1 MTEAQ
6 PTSADPGRWIRFAL
20 VMLPVGTILLGI
32 ASFGIWQWKKDQ
44 AADRSFKY
52 ALALRRQIS
61 PEGIERYAGI
71 VRTALGKTDRD
82 LSIPGYLESTMG
94 AENMGYTVRRERF
107 GDEKS
112 VVDAEL
118 TGTKRPLEVVMV
130 LALYGGTEPQENTVQ
145 AIAESLS
152 VAHELTGEKVVRSL
166 RFAFIPDTPEALK
179 QLKEGLQRDG
189 ERLSSESLAVTPG
202 LGEVMQFIPLQ
213 QDGAEHKA
221 FRMAVMKG
229 MASRFIVAL
238 EPRVVEIANELIAE
252 LRPRGSC
259 DFVAEFAEV
268 LPINIFLS
276 LVFYSKVIHDE
287 GECE

>member
-189 ERLSSESLAVTPG
+189 ERLMHLLVLGGPEVAGIEGISKALDTTAKGTRVLSLPATKTTQETVQSAHQ
-202 LGEVMQFIPLQ
+202 L
-213 QDGAEHKA
+213 
-221 FRMAVMKG
+221 KG
-229 MASRFIVAL
+229 MLL
-238 EPRVVEIANELIAE
+238 EAAEI
-252 LRPRGSC
+252 P
-259 DFVAEFAEV
+259 
-268 LPINIFLS
+268 
-276 LVFYSKVIHDE
+276 
-287 GECE
+287 

>member
-71 VRTALGKTDRD
+71 VRTALGKADRD

-107 GDEKS
+107 GNEKS
-112 VVDAEL
+112 VIDAEL
-118 TGTKRPLEVVMV
+118 TGVKRPLEVVMV

-145 AIAESLS
+145 AIAESLA

-179 QLKEGLQRDG
+179 QLKDGLQRDG
-189 ERLSSESLAVTPG
+189 ERLMHLLV
-202 LGEVMQFIPLQ
+202 LGGPEVAGIEGISRAL
-213 QDGAEHKA
+213 DTTA
-221 FRMAVMKG
+221 KG
-229 MASRFIVAL
+229 T
-238 EPRVVEIANELIAE
+238 RV
-252 LRPRGSC
+252 
-259 DFVAEFAEV
+259 
-268 LPINIFLS
+268 LS
-276 LVFYSKVIHDE
+276 LPATKTTQETVQSAHQLKAMLLEAAEIP
-287 GECE
+287 

>member
-71 VRTALGKTDRD
+71 VRTALGKADKD

-94 AENMGYTVRRERF
+94 AENMGYTVRRGRF
-107 GDEKS
+107 GNEKS
-112 VVDAEL
+112 VIDAEL
-118 TGTKRPLEVVMV
+118 TGAKRPLEIVMV
-130 LALYGGTEPQENTVQ
+130 LALYGGPADQQESTVQ

-179 QLKEGLQRDG
+179 QLKDGLQRDG
-189 ERLSSESLAVTPG
+189 ERLMHLLVLGGPEVAGIEGISKALDTTAKGTRVLSLPATKTTQETVQSAHQ
-202 LGEVMQFIPLQ
+202 L
-213 QDGAEHKA
+213 
-221 FRMAVMKG
+221 KG
-229 MASRFIVAL
+229 MLL
-238 EPRVVEIANELIAE
+238 EAAEI
-252 LRPRGSC
+252 P
-259 DFVAEFAEV
+259 
-268 LPINIFLS
+268 
-276 LVFYSKVIHDE
+276 
-287 GECE
+287 

>member
-1 MTEAQ
+1 
-6 PTSADPGRWIRFAL
+6 
-20 VMLPVGTILLGI
+20 MLPVGTILLGI

-71 VRTALGKTDRD
+71 VRTALGKADRD

-130 LALYGGTEPQENTVQ
+130 LALYGGPAEQQESTVQ

-189 ERLSSESLAVTPG
+189 ERLMHLLVLGGPEVAGIEGISKALDTTAKGTRVLSLPATKTTQETVQSAHQ
-202 LGEVMQFIPLQ
+202 L
-213 QDGAEHKA
+213 
-221 FRMAVMKG
+221 KG
-229 MASRFIVAL
+229 MLL
-238 EPRVVEIANELIAE
+238 EAAEI
-252 LRPRGSC
+252 P
-259 DFVAEFAEV
+259 
-268 LPINIFLS
+268 
-276 LVFYSKVIHDE
+276 
-287 GECE
+287 

>member
-61 PEGIERYAGI
+61 PESIERYAGI
-71 VRTALGKTDRD
+71 VRTALGKADRD

-94 AENMGYTVRRERF
+94 AENMGYTVRRGRF
-107 GDEKS
+107 GSEKS
-112 VVDAEL
+112 VIDAEL
-118 TGTKRPLEVVMV
+118 TGVKRPLEVVMV

-145 AIAESLS
+145 AIAESLA

-179 QLKEGLQRDG
+179 QLKDGLQRDG
-189 ERLSSESLAVTPG
+189 ERLMHLLV
-202 LGEVMQFIPLQ
+202 LGGPEVAGIEGISRAL
-213 QDGAEHKA
+213 DTTA
-221 FRMAVMKG
+221 KG
-229 MASRFIVAL
+229 T
-238 EPRVVEIANELIAE
+238 RV
-252 LRPRGSC
+252 
-259 DFVAEFAEV
+259 
-268 LPINIFLS
+268 LS
-276 LVFYSKVIHDE
+276 LPATKTTQETVQSAHQLKAMLLEAAEIP
-287 GECE
+287 

>member
-6 PTSADPGRWIRFAL
+6 PTSADSGRWIRFAL

-71 VRTALGKTDRD
+71 VRTALGQADRD
-82 LSIPGYLESTMG
+82 QSIPGYLESTMG
-94 AENMGYTVRRERF
+94 AENMGYTVRRGRF
-107 GDEKS
+107 GSEKS
-112 VVDAEL
+112 VIDAEL
-118 TGTKRPLEVVMV
+118 TGVKRPLEVVMV

-145 AIAESLS
+145 AIAESLA

-189 ERLSSESLAVTPG
+189 ERLMHLLVLGGPEVAGIEGIAKALDTTAKGTRVLSLPATKTTQETVQSAHQ
-202 LGEVMQFIPLQ
+202 L
-213 QDGAEHKA
+213 
-221 FRMAVMKG
+221 KG
-229 MASRFIVAL
+229 MLL
-238 EPRVVEIANELIAE
+238 EAAEI
-252 LRPRGSC
+252 P
-259 DFVAEFAEV
+259 
-268 LPINIFLS
+268 
-276 LVFYSKVIHDE
+276 
-287 GECE
+287 

>member
-71 VRTALGKTDRD
+71 VRTALGKADRD

-189 ERLSSESLAVTPG
+189 ERLMHLLVLGGPEVAGIEGISKALDTTAKGTRVLSLPATKTTQETVQSAHQ
-202 LGEVMQFIPLQ
+202 L
-213 QDGAEHKA
+213 
-221 FRMAVMKG
+221 KG
-229 MASRFIVAL
+229 MLL
-238 EPRVVEIANELIAE
+238 EAAEI
-252 LRPRGSC
+252 P
-259 DFVAEFAEV
+259 
-268 LPINIFLS
+268 
-276 LVFYSKVIHDE
+276 
-287 GECE
+287 